1 MIFHSFAN
9 QDERRKFGGSAFIE
23 LQYCTLKSKTKLA
36 KVVNKHGYWRDSSL
50 YIYMDDIECFC
61 SDYGDIFYGGTYH
74 NLHSGEVDIYGINYY
89 TPVQLKGI
97 ILKIEEKKPLD
108 YQVILEW
115 LKNGEQF
122 NGFYI
127 LGI

>member
-1 MIFHSFAN
+1 
-9 QDERRKFGGSAFIE
+9 
-23 LQYCTLKSKTKLA
+23 
-36 KVVNKHGYWRDSSL
+36 
-50 YIYMDDIECFC
+50 MDDIECFC